1 LRTVAVIG
9 LGNIATR
16 HRRNLKLLFP
26 HCRLLAMSASGRFP
40 TAPVSDCDEVVS
52 NIDEIIRSSAE
63 LVIVASPAPFHAEHT
78 IPLLKAGIPTLI
90 EKPVTTCVEEAKR
103 LEAVVEKTQTPV
115 TVGYCLRYLPSSLE
129 VKALLDKGAIGRIYN
144 ARIEIGQYL
153 PDWRPSKDY
162 RSSVSANAE
171 LGGGALLELSH
182 ELDYAQWLLGNLTLQ
197 HAHLR
202 SSDEL
207 GLEVEDLV
215 DIVTTTESGA
225 LINIHLDFLQRQA
238 YRRCRF
244 VGSEGTIEWDLI
256 KNEVKQITHTVEN
269 IVYSDPV
276 WDKNKMYLNMLQD
289 FINMTKGNKHD
300 CIDLQQA
307 TKTVELIEIIKQ
319 HANTQTQG

>member
-1 LRTVAVIG
+1 MKTVAVIG

-26 HCRLLAMSASGRFP
+26 QCRLLAMSASGRVP
-40 TAPVSDCDEVVS
+40 ADPVSDCDQVVS
-52 NIDEIIRSSAE
+52 DVDEIIRSSAE
-63 LVIVASPAPFHAEHT
+63 LVIVASPAPCHAEHT
-78 IPLLKAGIPTLI
+78 IPLLEAGIPTLI
-90 EKPVTTCVEEAKR
+90 EKPVTTCVEEAKC
-103 LEAVVEKTQTPV
+103 LEAIVEKTQTPV

-129 VKALLDKGAIGRIYN
+129 VKALLDKGSIGELYN
-144 ARIEIGQYL
+144 AYIEIGQYL

-182 ELDYAQWLLGNLTLQ
+182 ELDYAQWLLGDLTLQ
-197 HAHLR
+197 HAYLR

-207 GLEVEDLV
+207 SLEVEDLA
-215 DIVTTTESGA
+215 DIVTTTKSGA
-225 LINIHLDFLQRQA
+225 LVNIHLDFLQRQA

-244 VGSEGTIEWDLI
+244 VGSKGTVEWDLI
-256 KNEVKQITHTVEN
+256 KNEVKQTNHTGEST
-269 IVYSDPV
+269 VYSDPA

-289 FINMTKGNKHD
+289 FINMTKDNKHS

-307 TKTVELIEIIKQ
+307 GQTVELIETIKQ
-319 HANTQTQG
+319 YAKTQTKG